1 MDYETITNQRQDEIA
16 KRAERYE
23 HLVPPALAFRAADA
37 EAGVTPRSEETRAL
51 SGARGL
57 VRRLLRL
64 T

>member
-1 MDYETITNQRQDEIA
+1 MDYETLTNMRQDELT

-23 HLVPPALAFRAADA
+23 HLVRPALALRAADA
-37 EAGVTPRSEETRAL
+37 EAGVTLRPEETRAP